1 MRKNST
7 KKPILF
13 FIIFIALIVVLVVS
27 SAKDRVNVLVL
38 DNAINLT
45 VKPFATFFSNTGN
58 FFNGYF
64 DYFNNKKK
72 LVKSVGDLSYKNNIL
87 EQKVNSLMSL
97 EAENNRLR
105 KLLELKERYPSF
117 NTIAATIIAKDGGNY
132 SRFITI
138 DKGSQNGIKV
148 NQAVISNEG
157 LVGLVFEVG
166 YNWAKIQTILDTST
180 SVGCRIVRTGDIS
193 ITEGDISLINSG
205 LLKLLYISKQ
215 FTISEGDIIETSGL
229 GEIYPRGIVIGRIK
243 EIKISQNANTQFATI
258 IPSVNF
264 SNIYEVLVIEGTNG
278 KR

>member
-1 MRKNST
+1 LRKNNT

-13 FIIFIALIVVLVVS
+13 FIIFIFLIVILVVS
-27 SAKDRVNVLVL
+27 SAKDRANVLIL
-38 DNAINLT
+38 DNAVNIT
-45 VKPFATFFSNTGN
+45 VKPFATFFSNTGK
-58 FFNGYF
+58 FFNAFF
-64 DYFNNKKK
+64 DYFYDKKK
-72 LVKSVGDLSYKNNIL
+72 LVKSVGDLTYKNNML
-87 EQKVNSLMSL
+87 EHKVSSLMSL
-97 EAENNRLR
+97 ELENARLR
-105 KLLELKERYPSF
+105 KLLDLKERYPSF
-117 NTIAATIIAKDGGNY
+117 NTISASVIAKDGGNY

-138 DKGSQNGIKV
+138 DKGSQNGILV

-166 YNWAKIQTILDTST
+166 YNWAKVQTILDSST
-180 SVGCRIVRTGDIS
+180 SVGSRIIRTGDIS
-193 ITEGDISLINSG
+193 ITEGDTSLINSG

-243 EIKISQNANTQFATI
+243 EIKISQNANSQYATI

-264 SNIYEVLVIEGTNG
+264 SNIYEVLVVEGANG